1 MTYLTNPSAP
11 ATPPARHTGAGVQH
25 RHMMIDSNNIVVMT
39 TRDITHCRPSLTPR
53 CPSHP
58 PARCVVVSP
67 RPGLLQAPAAPHP
80 TQVRNAPRLH
90 QQHLIGR
97 GVRPQR
103 MASHDEV
110 VCQIP
115 HARLQQQQ
123 QQPSAVVI
131 VVVWIYRS
139 SSFRTPQD
147 SQALRMKL
155 VRKISLPTLSPYD
168 TKYCRPSLMP
178 LPPRTVC
185 GKGCVTPASWTL
197 TRLKTTF
204 ALSDRAVFHT
214 PASALP
220 PHASRGALS
229 RGRTAS
235 SCSGTAPCLGV
246 AGAADGAIEQGAR
259 GVMLGAL
266 VEALMSLQPTM
277 HDISH

>member
-58 PARCVVVSP
+58 PARCVVVALLGQASP
-67 RPGLLQAPAAPHP
+67 GSRSSASHP
-80 TQVRNAPRLH
+80 VRNAPRLH

-155 VRKISLPTLSPYD
+155 VRKISLPVF
-168 TKYCRPSLMP
+168 P
-178 LPPRTVC
+178 LEYFE
-185 GKGCVTPASWTL
+185 WTL

-220 PHASRGALS
+220 RMHPVCRDVCVWRGLLRAPDLALS
-229 RGRTAS
+229 PRGRPFPWAY
-235 SCSGTAPCLGV
+235 GL
-246 AGAADGAIEQGAR
+246 E
-259 GVMLGAL
+259 L
-266 VEALMSLQPTM
+266 
-277 HDISH
+277 

>member
-58 PARCVVVSP
+58 PARCVVVALLGQAFSRLPQLRIPP
-67 RPGLLQAPAAPHP
+67 RFQRTQAPPTAPHR
-80 TQVRNAPRLH
+80 TW
-90 QQHLIGR
+90 
-97 GVRPQR
+97 VRPQR

-155 VRKISLPTLSPYD
+155 VRKISLPVF
-168 TKYCRPSLMP
+168 P
-178 LPPRTVC
+178 LEYFE
-185 GKGCVTPASWTL
+185 WTL

-220 PHASRGALS
+220 PHASRGAPS

-246 AGAADGAIEQGAR
+246 AGAADGGAIEQGAR
-259 GVMLGAL
+259 GVMLGAYSCASDAPPRAVPVMHIL
-266 VEALMSLQPTM
+266 CALASSRP
-277 HDISH
+277 

>member
-58 PARCVVVSP
+58 PARCVVVALLGQAFSRLP
-67 RPGLLQAPAAPHP
+67 QLRILPKFATHPGF
-80 TQVRNAPRLH
+80 H

-139 SSFRTPQD
+139 SSCPT
-147 SQALRMKL
+147 
-155 VRKISLPTLSPYD
+155 RKRS
-168 TKYCRPSLMP
+168 K
-178 LPPRTVC
+178 
-185 GKGCVTPASWTL
+185 
-197 TRLKTTF
+197 
-204 ALSDRAVFHT
+204 
-214 PASALP
+214 
-220 PHASRGALS
+220 
-229 RGRTAS
+229 
-235 SCSGTAPCLGV
+235 
-246 AGAADGAIEQGAR
+246 
-259 GVMLGAL
+259 
-266 VEALMSLQPTM
+266 
-277 HDISH
+277 